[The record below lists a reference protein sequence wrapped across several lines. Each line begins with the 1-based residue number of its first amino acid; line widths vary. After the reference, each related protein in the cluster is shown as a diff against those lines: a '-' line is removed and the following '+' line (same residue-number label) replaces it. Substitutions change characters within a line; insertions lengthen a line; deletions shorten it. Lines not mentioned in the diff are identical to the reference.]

1 MPGKARNRRQND
13 IHDDGNHNFEALT
26 VCFENLT
33 RASIDAPADPAGEWY
48 FDLEFDGYAAN
59 VAWRAGRGFGIHAS
73 DSAAYG
79 AGPDE
84 IFRDAGLAARRL
96 KQLAEAARTHRR
108 PRMRLRDVRH
118 LIDQPQTEIA
128 GRLHVGQAVISR
140 LENQNDAKLSTIRDY
155 VEALGGRAEL
165 VVRFDGF
172 EAPIDLSSAIGTES
186 EPPIRKVPA

>member
-1 MPGKARNRRQND
+1 MPGKAWNGRQND
-13 IHDDGNHNFEALT
+13 LHDDGARSFEALIA
-26 VCFENLT
+26 CFEGVT
-33 RASIDAPADPAGEWY
+33 HASIDAPADPAGEWF

-59 VAWRAGRGFGIHAS
+59 VAWRADRGFGIYVS
-73 DSAAYG
+73 DAEGYG

-84 IFRDAGLAARRL
+84 IFRDACLAARRL
-96 KQLAEAARTHRR
+96 LQLAEAARTRR
-108 PRMRLRDVRH
+108 NPRMRLRDVRH

-165 VVRFDGF
+165 IVRFDGF
-172 EAPIDLSSAIGTES
+172 EAPIDLSQTIEADTI
-186 EPPIRKVPA
+186 VPAQKVRA